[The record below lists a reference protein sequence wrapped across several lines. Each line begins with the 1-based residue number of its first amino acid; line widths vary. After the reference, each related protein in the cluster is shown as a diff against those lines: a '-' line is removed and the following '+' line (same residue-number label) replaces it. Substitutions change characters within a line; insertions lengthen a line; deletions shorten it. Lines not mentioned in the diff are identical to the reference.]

1 MGKSFFVKR
10 GLLFTMLMSITFIIF
25 NHPMFSKADTSTDS
39 NSVYLSDIEWKD
51 ATGGKGEVPS
61 KDTAANGNPIVLADN
76 NGKPAEFNKGIGTL
90 ADSEIVYD
98 ISDLDYKYL
107 TTWVGADK
115 NLADENSSV
124 QFEIYVDDELEY
136 ESDKMKDAKPME
148 YSTVKIADA
157 QELTLVVKSTGSDN
171 DTDYGDWADIQLHK
185 TNPVKSNTEDIKEY
199 ENMDL
204 VFNDEF
210 NSSEIDMEK
219 WGFATAPE
227 NGSHHY
233 ANKVGEDENIWIKDG
248 NLNIR
253 ANEYEGNDD
262 YKSTSGAVATENK
275 FSFRYGRVDVRA
287 KVPAETGMWP
297 AIWMMPENPD
307 YEWPMDGEIDI
318 MELISQEPNKIYSTL
333 HSGIAND
340 SDYYF
345 NEGGT
350 ITQNRGTYYDDYHI
364 YSMEWEPTALKFYVD
379 DQLVYE
385 ENKWENWVIDSNG
398 DVKERDF
405 PAPFNQEYYL
415 KLNVAT
421 GGGWAEDV
429 DETTRWGDR
438 TTMKVDYVRVYQDK
452 QSVSNIADLINIV
465 NHYNNAG
472 DLDEESY
479 RALEI
484 HLEALKL
491 YEEKGK
497 NEKLVKH
504 LNNLVYLLD
513 HQNKGEQISK
523 EAYKDLKSGTEEYLN
538 QLD

>member
-1 MGKSFFVKR
+1 MGKNFYVKR
-10 GLLFTMLMSITFIIF
+10 GLLFTMLISITLIIF
-25 NHPMFSKADTSTDS
+25 NHPMLSKAATTADNDS
-39 NSVYLSDIEWKD
+39 EYLSDVEWKN

-61 KDTAANGNPIVLADN
+61 KDTAADGNPIALADN
-76 NGKPAEFNKGIGTL
+76 NDKPAEFKKGIGTL
-90 ADSEIVYD
+90 ADSEIIYD
-98 ISDLDYKYL
+98 ISDFDYKYL

-124 QFEIYVDDELEY
+124 QFEIYVDDELKY
-136 ESDKMKDAKPME
+136 ESDKMKDTTPME

-157 QELTLVVKSTGSDN
+157 QELKLVVKSTGSDN
-171 DTDYGDWADIQLHK
+171 DSDYGNWADIQLHT
-185 TNPVKSNTEDIKEY
+185 TNPVKNNTEEIKQY

-210 NSSEIDMEK
+210 NANEIDKEK

-233 ANKVGEDENIWIKDG
+233 ANKVGEDENIWVKDG

-253 ANEYEGNDD
+253 ANEYEGNED
-262 YKSTSGAVATENK
+262 YKSTSGAVATQNK
-275 FSFRYGRVDVRA
+275 FSFRYGRVDVRT
-287 KVPAETGMWP
+287 KIPAETGMWP

-307 YEWPMDGEIDI
+307 YEWPLDGEIDI
-318 MELISQEPNKIYSTL
+318 MELVSQEPNKIYSTL
-333 HSGIAND
+333 HSGIAD
-340 SDYYF
+340 KSDYYF

-350 ITQNRGTYYDDYHI
+350 ITKDRGTYYDDYHV

-385 ENKWENWVIDSNG
+385 ENNWKNWIIDSNG

-415 KLNVAT
+415 KLNIAT
-421 GGGWAEDV
+421 GGGWSEDV

-452 QSVSNIADLINIV
+452 HSVSNIPDLINIV

-491 YEEKGK
+491 YEENGK

-504 LNNLVYLLD
+504 LNSLVYLLD
-513 HQNKGEQISK
+513 HQNKEEQISK